1 MEERKSPA
9 RLQIRISAALVIA
22 TALAVILF
30 ATQCAAAFQKP
41 ELQFRAIRINSI
53 GIDGASLDI
62 LVDVYNPNAYGLG
75 VERLSYDLMIENV
88 HWGVGSTDLPIALD
102 AGRSTTVR
110 LPLQISWSR
119 LGDVGRDA
127 LRTGSVNYGV
137 SGEMMVATSIGSR
150 SVPFS
155 KSGRFSVLTGQESA
169 DPEPTGGDP
178 TAQFRVA
185 RYWIETATPF
195 SNTTRFPTFL

>member
-1 MEERKSPA
+1 MKVRKSLA
-9 RLQIRISAALVIA
+9 SLRIRISAALVIA
-22 TALAVILF
+22 AALAVVLF
-30 ATQCAAAFQKP
+30 GTQCAAVFQKP
-41 ELQFRAIRINSI
+41 ELQFRGIRINSL

-62 LVDVYNPNAYGLG
+62 LVDVYNPNAYRLG
-75 VERLSYDLMIENV
+75 VERLSYDLTIESL
-88 HWGVGSTDLPIALD
+88 HWGVGTTDSPIALD

-137 SGEMMVATSIGSR
+137 SGQMTVATSIGTR

-169 DPEPTGGDP
+169 DPEPVRSDP
-178 TAQFRVA
+178 TGQLRLA

-195 SNTTRFPTFL
+195 SNTTLFPTFL

>member
-1 MEERKSPA
+1 MEARKSLAPP
-9 RLQIRISAALVIA
+9 RIRISAALVIT
-22 TALAVILF
+22 TALALILF
-30 ATQCAAAFQKP
+30 GTQCAAVFRNP
-41 ELQFRAIRINSI
+41 ELQFRAIRINSL

-137 SGEMMVATSIGSR
+137 SGEMTVATSIGSR

-185 RYWIETATPF
+185 GYWIETATPS